1 MAQTLRKKSITRSSR
16 IDLRATRGEERL
28 IRLGAERRGEKLTQ
42 FILKS
47 ACSEAEIA
55 LADQKHFELP
65 PNKFAEF
72 AAALDRP
79 AKIIPVLQKLFSK
92 PSILEEKS

>member
-1 MAQTLRKKSITRSSR
+1 MGQTARKTSQSGRINFRVSPAQKH
-16 IDLRATRGEERL
+16 L
-28 IRLGAERRGEKLTQ
+28 IRLGAEKRGEKVSQ

-47 ACSEAEIA
+47 VCAEAEIA

-65 PNKFAEF
+65 PPKYALF

-79 AKIIPVLQKLFSK
+79 ARVIPELQRLFAEPSVL
-92 PSILEEKS
+92 ER